1 MASAHIKTV
10 KRKTT
15 RYVVRYRPG
24 GRSSP
29 TRHAGSFATKKEAQ
43 ARLERVRA
51 ALAEGREPS
60 FEMDVSA
67 PVSVAAAFDRYE
79 ASRLDWS
86 AGSVRVFRQAK
97 ARLGGLGRRNVK
109 SVTVEDV
116 QAWVAGLVGD
126 LSAAS
131 VRKYLGQ
138 LRVVLDDAGLEPNP
152 ARSRRVRVPKVDREE
167 VNPPTAREVEV
178 MLDQLR
184 RQARTRSTRRY
195 ALVCEVLVATG
206 LRIGELQQLSWADVD
221 FTGGRLRVARDK
233 TKGGTHGRRFVPLP
247 GRLVASLA
255 EVRGDA
261 GEGDGVFPGLSD
273 HGLRNSMTRA
283 CRKVGVP
290 AYSPH
295 DLRHRWISL
304 LILAGVPVTS
314 VSRLAGH
321 GKASLTT
328 DVYGHVLMDE
338 PAWLLEEMKELVS

>member
-43 ARLERVRA
+43 ARLERVLA

-60 FEMDVSA
+60 FEMDVS
-67 PVSVAAAFDRYE
+67 PSVSVDAAFDRYE

-86 AGSVRVFRQAK
+86 AGSVKVFRQAK

-109 SVTVEDV
+109 AVTVEDV
-116 QAWVAGLVGD
+116 QAWVAGLTGE
-126 LSAAS
+126 LAASS
-131 VRKYLGQ
+131 VRKYLDQ

-167 VNPPTAREVEV
+167 VNPPSAREVEV

-206 LRIGELQQLSWADVD
+206 LRIGELQQVSWGDVD

-255 EVRGDA
+255 EARGDA
-261 GEGDGVFPGLSD
+261 GPGEDVFPGLSD
-273 HGLRNSMTRA
+273 DGLRNSMSRA
-283 CRKVGVP
+283 CEKTGIPV
-290 AYSPH
+290 YSPH

-304 LILAGVPVTS
+304 LVMAGVPVTRVAQIS
-314 VSRLAGH
+314 GH
-321 GKASLTT
+321 GRASVTT

-338 PAWLLEEMKELVS
+338 SAEVLEEMRGLAL